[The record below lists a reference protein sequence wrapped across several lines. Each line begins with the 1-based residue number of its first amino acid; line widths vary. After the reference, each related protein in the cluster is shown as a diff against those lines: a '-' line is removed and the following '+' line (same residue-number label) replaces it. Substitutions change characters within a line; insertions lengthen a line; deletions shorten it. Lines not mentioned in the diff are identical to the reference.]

1 MMNARWESPSR
12 YYVAELRQDLLGDWV
27 VDTARGGRR
36 SNLGATRT
44 QFVKSVEQ
52 GAKVMAAIHK
62 LRTRHGY
69 ATVAPVSLPAGKRKG
84 AGDGE
89 GVRA

>member
-1 MMNARWESPSR
+1 MMHARWESSTR

-44 QFVKSVEQ
+44 LFVKTAAE
-52 GAKVMAAIHK
+52 GTKVLAAIHK

-84 AGDGE
+84 AGE
-89 GVRA
+89 GRV